1 MESEGVRLRI
11 YVNKRKKMILAPEVF
26 EKYGGVSNETIQ
38 IKNGEFTKEIERE
51 VNEAMQEII
60 ERWQPIF
67 DNIPTEALFAERQ
80 RQVNLLAVDH
90 NARQNAFI
98 SNDKAAFDSKQT
110 RKLNEAYLQM
120 FVDMYGK
127 QFTVADLKTA
137 DVETLNVL
145 DKLYVDALGRGENNE
160 EEDTEKKE

>member
-1 MESEGVRLRI
+1 MESEGIRLKI
-11 YVNKRKKMILAPEVF
+11 YVNKRKKLILAPEDF

-80 RQVNLLAVDH
+80 RQVKN
-90 NARQNAFI
+90 FI
-98 SNDKAAFDSKQT
+98 DFET
-110 RKLNEAYLQM
+110 VLTEL
-120 FVDMYGK
+120 VEEEYGK
-127 QFTVADLKTA
+127 
-137 DVETLNVL
+137 
-145 DKLYVDALGRGENNE
+145 
-160 EEDTEKKE
+160 